1 MPDGSGVVQKIMSAF
16 RSSLRPP
23 AAAPVGVVIVD
34 ADPGQ
39 RRAIAAMIS
48 QRSAGRFVPRAFA
61 TPAEARQAVGSSGI
75 VIADIETV
83 GGPASLRDFGDGNSL
98 IAISSGGSI
107 NAAVAALKAGAADFL
122 VKPIGAKAL
131 LDRLESAFDTEPTPA
146 PAPAPATAV
155 PAADFCSFV
164 GTSPAMLAVY
174 EQITRMAPSRAPVFV
189 TGESGTGKELCAEA
203 IHALADPAS
212 TARPFIA
219 INCSAIPKDLMESE
233 IFGHVRGAFTGAT
246 ENRAGAAEL
255 ADGGTLFLD
264 EIAEMDLGLQ
274 AKLLRFLQSGT
285 VRRVGGSE
293 TKRVDVRIV
302 CATNR
307 DPEAEIGAG
316 RLRPDLYY
324 RLHVLPIHLP
334 PLRARGGDIA
344 RLAQSFLAR
353 ISTEEGRR
361 FAGLADDA
369 LQRLAGH
376 PWPGNVRELAN
387 VIRRAVVLHDGDALT
402 AAMLPDSLGRDVV
415 PAPAV
420 EAHAAPE
427 ATVRPF
433 HEAERTIIEQAIA
446 AFDGNIAQAAA
457 ALCLSPSTV
466 YRKRQAW
473 LERQAP
479 LA

>member
-16 RSSLRPP
+16 RSSLWPP

-48 QRSAGRFVPRAFA
+48 ERSAGRFVPRTFA
-61 TPAEARQAVGSSGI
+61 TPAEARQAVGSGGI

-122 VKPIGAKAL
+122 VKPLAPRHCLTGWSPRSTPSL
-131 LDRLESAFDTEPTPA
+131 HRPTPA
-146 PAPAPATAV
+146 PVTTV
-155 PAADFCSFV
+155 PAADFCGFV

-174 EQITRMAPSRAPVFV
+174 EQITHMAPSRAPVFV

-203 IHALADPAS
+203 IHTLADPTS

-307 DPEAEIGAG
+307 DPQAEIAGG

-353 ISTEEGRR
+353 IAAEEGRR
-361 FAGLADDA
+361 FARLADDA
-369 LQRLAGH
+369 LERLAGH

-402 AAMLPDSLGRDVV
+402 AAMLPDSLRRDVV

-420 EAHAAPE
+420 EAPAAPE